1 MAEGDYEFRP
11 KPAVLSRV
19 ELDELLRIA
28 PPAEAIGRGFTL
40 QEADV
45 DRVISAARELEG
57 AQVVA
62 DPNLPPQQTIETL
75 LKVVRVL
82 QTAIDVQ
89 FSENEELTADFNELQ
104 NNELRRLRE
113 ENNRLRE
120 MRDQEEATA
129 DVGELRRRNEDLLDQ
144 LDELEQLAEQL
155 RESEKEALA
164 RRDEVEESIKERDK
178 ELLKLQT
185 RMADVEKRYERA
197 RDDYN
202 DLKERYRTLSQEHD
216 RVVSEAR
223 TQDTKQQSE
232 WKIERLTKDNRALE
246 VANTELRKD
255 LQAVK
260 EENLEVSEKIIEL
273 NTQHQELLSKNLVLE
288 TRIEEMASD
297 KENLLSIQDEL
308 RTELQDKM
316 TLLDE
321 FEDKF
326 NRQYRSWED
335 EKAGLVA
342 QIEALRRESKSRRVV
357 GKDGETVNAEP
368 GSVSVVEVAELRQ
381 ELNDVREDK
390 ILLLEAYEQLE
401 EDVAK
406 EVDRALSRQQEEMDR
421 LKRRVD
427 FLQRKLEE
435 QDEDAEDAKDL
446 MMALEEELKDAHERN
461 KLYEQGLY
469 GLPQAVEEIRQ
480 LRADLT
486 KANKRMENLVQQIN
500 KQAAKVEDLY
510 DENAMLRKQANL
522 GDTDKVDIRD
532 IKMQKEATIAQ
543 LRALNALLERQ
554 VADLEEERRKLRM
567 EMKFRA
573 KYHGQHAL
581 EMGLTNDKL
590 LLLEE
595 YADKLKN
602 NRVEEARVVDQLQ
615 QRINF
620 LEVRLAEVM
629 AYADIPPSMRPA
641 LSEFDPTGLGTF
653 QEAVQAAVAEVVQVQ
668 PSAMAA
674 LPTIKAKEVEAV
686 RKVLSGCMRRLKQ
699 MSKSLLEQRNIS
711 DRDYQRFVD
720 VILGELVDAD
730 KVLGALLKEPTA
742 LVTQPSAATGAEPGF
757 VMPSPRSPAGSRPL
771 TPLGSFAP
779 TSGRTGVS
787 VNPHGAAGPAVIQLL
802 PGDAGYLADAVAEEL
817 RERLRGLAKQVADL
831 QADVAQKDVRI
842 TQLVGQ
848 KADLERRI
856 GLNMGDRKSEYVTI
870 AEYED
875 VQLEVQALKDQLI
888 SVLEELSSRERE
900 AADLHD
906 ASLRYHSKMQMFSDQ
921 VKLLYREY
929 AGAQAG
935 WKIEKLTLEKKSQKA
950 HADAN
955 AYKIATRELQ
965 MALDTLSKSRD
976 LTQVEKEYLD
986 TVRRMAVV
994 QIKQA
999 KLARELEASVSGEKA
1014 LVARVTELEEE
1025 VRDVSSTARGR
1036 IRWLD
1041 SASEQ
1046 SKRRLE
1052 QLYRELEISVPLTVY
1067 HSLVGKHTR
1076 LQHEYR
1082 KLLEEQAEAVVGAGQ
1097 EEVFR
1102 LRDDLNEMLKRYD
1115 QAASQAAELRARL
1128 HQAEQ
1133 FVKAAQ
1139 EAATQ
1144 HQSGDTKLKSGKQ
1157 DAQSKPTSST
1167 LAGSQKLAAPPIVL
1181 DNALGQELVAARV
1194 QEEAALRR
1202 VELVEKERDRVQHS
1216 LVDMQGYGKELEKR
1230 LAQSAAE
1237 LELARQTASGLERR
1251 LVGAKTKD
1259 EVDEMVRRM
1268 HAAEAAAAE
1277 VQKSHS
1283 DLVYKAEEAERRAEA
1298 ATRDRLRFLAEITN
1312 LKAALRDMS
1321 GRSDKAALI
1330 GKLHLELDHSRTK
1343 ETLAR
1348 NALNRS
1354 ELQRIE
1360 LEKTIRRQK
1369 QELANLTGRVVAH
1382 QDHAAWS
1389 DRQRHEAQAQLQV
1402 SLAGRTETWKA
1413 RLWTR
1418 KLEQLKQRNESLADG
1433 LELARKRILKIEDA
1447 RQEAELKLDFKE
1459 DLASWA
1465 HRSANDLTR
1474 EVARLGDQLLQLRLE
1489 KGKLT
1494 REDMLLKEK
1503 VHYTERVNAEL
1514 HDLLEKYEAEYF
1526 QAQSQLEAD
1535 RAAAEMRAVGLQEEV
1550 EKLQERINSL
1560 LATKDLN
1567 DAATDGVNG
1576 AGGVTGLRG
1585 SRTAGHA
1592 FTELSDAAAGVTTFR
1607 KTLAE
1612 RDEIIGLIEAL
1623 KVAREEAEHL
1633 RTDRARLQGDYDAT
1647 LVELEDVRRHHHDAL
1662 DRLTQ
1667 QSDALLYALNQ
1678 FKSKGADATV
1688 FDQMKAVAEATIN
1701 ELKQRIKD
1709 RDSLIAELRKQLKDE
1724 GAQMLARHNA
1734 DRAEIERLNEKL
1746 FERNDASIQDLKCV
1760 LDRLPLK
1767 QGAQQVPEEQ
1777 LKLREALE
1785 RAQDM
1790 ITVLKNRLE
1799 QKDAA
1804 IDMLKLSYEQE
1815 LQQLRDLLAAARS
1828 EAESRAAAA
1837 AKAARDEGPTK
1848 AHLQKLNTQLKT
1860 KDEMLRQLRAAIKAL
1875 EAKLT
1880 QVMKEH
1886 ADEKMQ
1892 AASWHAQERMQEQL
1906 DRLTQE
1912 RDELTRR
1919 LALAE
1924 DNVAA
1929 ATGIDS
1935 EVQEQLAMLRRRI
1948 QEEIDKRVIIERQLV
1963 TVREELQKFKNA
1975 REAVVDLTTGMSIE
1989 AKRHIEDLQK
1999 RINVLEKQNAVL
2011 KRKAQEAPFGGPGE
2025 ETNQAGAGVGE
2036 AGGDDFDGPGGGKRQ
2051 PARGSSSRRGA
2062 PTRRDNDAGGGGGE
2076 DQTAAAVE
2084 HDPEAEERRERALLQ
2099 WEEGKK
2105 LNGKIDSL
2113 RKQLAAKTNEVVT
2126 LQKELER
2133 RTVQAASVQSEA
2145 DKQAAA
2151 IRDLTEKLRR
2161 AQDAPR
2167 TDRAKLQE
2175 YMERCTSL
2183 EETRDAMSVELTRL
2197 KLQLQAAAGS
2207 DSGGAST
2214 SVAPPASPGAA
2225 QLRRQEDV
2233 LELRLQRDQ
2242 LQLQVKR
2249 LKERLAILGTAP
2261 DGATGSVTT
2270 RRAGSA
2276 GARLGVTGTGSS
2288 GITSGR
2294 EAELLSTITNLKAA
2308 LEKATANST
2317 PTTKYMQEVNRRK
2330 DAARDAEAARAEL
2343 ERLKQQLTASSRMVA
2358 ELQSANAELRR
2369 QLRASP
2375 GLAAAAAAG
2384 VGVAELG
2391 LQLSNLEMLLG
2402 QRDEEVA
2409 ALRGALAQRDAE
2421 LEALRGPDG
2430 TVGVASGTE
2439 VSSLRRQLR
2448 ELEAENEDLRNE
2460 LNAFDPSF
2468 WDEVMEMKQQH
2479 AELSRMVERYEELV
2493 IELSERLGIPPQ
2505 LQRRGRATTGRTRGR
2520 SDAADDRPR
2529 PSPRRGSR

>member
-144 LDELEQLAEQL
+144 LDELEQLVDQL

-273 NTQHQELLSKNLVLE
+273 NTQHQELFSKNLVLE

-342 QIEALRRESKSRRVV
+342 QIEALRRESKARRAV
-357 GKDGETVNAEP
+357 GKDGETVNTAEP
-368 GSVSVVEVAELRQ
+368 GSVSMAEVAELRQ
-381 ELNDVREDK
+381 ELNDMREDK

-435 QDEDAEDAKDL
+435 QDEDAEDSKDL
-446 MMALEEELKDAHERN
+446 MTALEEELKDARERN
-461 KLYEQGLY
+461 KLYEQGVY

-668 PSAMAA
+668 PPVMAA

-686 RKVLSGCMRRLKQ
+686 RKVLSECMRRLKQ

-711 DRDYQRFVD
+711 DHDYQRFVD
-720 VILGELVDAD
+720 AILGELVDAD
-730 KVLGALLKEPTA
+730 KVLGALLKDRTA
-742 LVTQPSAATGAEPGF
+742 LVTQPSAAAGGEPGF

-779 TSGRTGVS
+779 TPGRAGAA
-787 VNPHGAAGPAVIQLL
+787 VNPPGAAVIQLL

-875 VQLEVQALKDQLI
+875 VQLEVQGLKDQLI

-900 AADLHD
+900 AADLHE

-935 WKIEKLTLEKKSQKA
+935 WKVEKLTLEKKSQKA

-976 LTQVEKEYLD
+976 LAQVEKEYLD

-1036 IRWLD
+1036 IRWLE

-1052 QLYRELEISVPLTVY
+1052 QLYRELEISVPLKVY

-1076 LQHEYR
+1076 LQHEFR
-1082 KLLEEQAEAVVGAGQ
+1082 KLLEEQAEAVVGPGQ

-1115 QAASQAAELRARL
+1115 LAASQAAELRARL
-1128 HQAEQ
+1128 HQAEK

-1144 HQSGDTKLKSGKQ
+1144 HQSGDAKLKSGKQ
-1157 DAQSKPTSST
+1157 DEQSKPIST
-1167 LAGSQKLAAPPIVL
+1167 LAVSQKPAAPPIVL

-1216 LVDMQGYGKELEKR
+1216 LVDMQSYGKELEKR

-1237 LELARQTASGLERR
+1237 LELARQTASSLERR

-1259 EVDEMVRRM
+1259 EVDEMVRRL
-1268 HAAEAAAAE
+1268 HGAEAAAAE

-1298 ATRDRLRFLAEITN
+1298 ATRDRMRFLAEITN

-1465 HRSANDLTR
+1465 NRSANDLAR

-1494 REDMLLKEK
+1494 REDLLLKEK

-1535 RAAAEMRAVGLQEEV
+1535 RAAAELRAVGLQAEV

-1576 AGGVTGLRG
+1576 VGGVTGLRG
-1585 SRTAGHA
+1585 SRAAGHA
-1592 FTELSDAAAGVTTFR
+1592 FAELSDAAGGVTTFR
-1607 KTLAE
+1607 KTMAE
-1612 RDEIIGLIEAL
+1612 RDEIIALIEAL

-1647 LVELEDVRRHHHDAL
+1647 LAELEDVRRHHHDAL

-1709 RDSLIAELRKQLKDE
+1709 RDSLIAELRKQLKEE
-1724 GAQMLARHNA
+1724 GAQMLARHNS

-1746 FERNDASIQDLKCV
+1746 FERNDASIQNLKGV

-1815 LQQLRDLLAAARS
+1815 LQQLRDQLAAARS

-1892 AASWHAQERMQEQL
+1892 AASWQAQERMQEQL

-1912 RDELTRR
+1912 RDELSRR
-1919 LALAE
+1919 VALAE

-1929 ATGIDS
+1929 ATGVDS
-1935 EVQEQLAMLRRRI
+1935 EMQEQLAVLRRRI

-1989 AKRHIEDLQK
+1989 AKRQIAELQK

-2011 KRKAQEAPFGGPGE
+2011 KRKAQEVPFGGPGDG
-2025 ETNQAGAGVGE
+2025 TNQAGAGVGE
-2036 AGGDDFDGPGGGKRQ
+2036 AGGDDLDGPGGGKRQ
-2051 PARGSSSRRGA
+2051 PARGSASRRGA
-2062 PTRRDNDAGGGGGE
+2062 PTRRDYDAGGGGGE
-2076 DQTAAAVE
+2076 DQAAAAVE

-2105 LNGKIDSL
+2105 LNSKIDSL

-2133 RTVQAASVQSEA
+2133 RAVQAASVQSEA

-2161 AQDAPR
+2161 AQEAPR

-2183 EETRDAMSVELTRL
+2183 EETRDEMSAELTRL

-2207 DSGGAST
+2207 GTGGAST

-2249 LKERLAILGTAP
+2249 LKERLADLGTAP

-2270 RRAGSA
+2270 RRAGSS
-2276 GARLGVTGTGSS
+2276 GSRLGMTGPGGG

-2375 GLAAAAAAG
+2375 GPAAAAAAGAHG

-2430 TVGVASGTE
+2430 TVGAASGTE

-2505 LQRRGRATTGRTRGR
+2505 LQRRGRATTSRTRGR
-2520 SDAADDRPR
+2520 GDPADDRPR

>member
-11 KPAVLSRV
+11 KPTVLSRV

-62 DPNLPPQQTIETL
+62 DPNVPPPQTIETL

-82 QTAIDVQ
+82 QIAIDVQ

-104 NNELRRLRE
+104 NNEVRRLRE

-120 MRDQEEATA
+120 MRDQEEATT
-129 DVGELRRRNEDLLDQ
+129 DVAELRRRNEDLLDQ
-144 LDELEQLAEQL
+144 LDELEQLVEQL

-178 ELLKLQT
+178 ELLKLQA
-185 RMADVEKRYERA
+185 RMADVEKRYERT

-223 TQDTKQQSE
+223 SQDTKQQSE

-255 LQAVK
+255 LQTVK

-273 NTQHQELLSKNLVLE
+273 NTQYQELVSKNLVLE

-335 EKAGLVA
+335 EKVGLVA
-342 QIEALRRESKSRRVV
+342 QIEALRRESKVRRVV
-357 GKDGETVNAEP
+357 GKDGETVNTAEH
-368 GSVSVVEVAELRQ
+368 GGVSVAEVEELRQ
-381 ELNDVREDK
+381 ELNDMREDK

-427 FLQRKLEE
+427 FLQFKLEE
-435 QDEDAEDAKDL
+435 QDEDAEDSKAL
-446 MMALEEELKDAHERN
+446 MTELEEELKDARERN
-461 KLYEQGLY
+461 KLYEQGVY

-480 LRADLT
+480 LRADLA

-522 GDTDKVDIRD
+522 GDKDKVDIRD

-668 PSAMAA
+668 PSVMAA

-686 RKVLSGCMRRLKQ
+686 RNVLSECMRRLKQ

-711 DRDYQRFVD
+711 DRDYQRYVD
-720 VILGELVDAD
+720 AILGELVDAD
-730 KVLGALLKEPTA
+730 KVLAAVLKDPTA
-742 LVTQPSAATGAEPGF
+742 LATQPSGVAGGEPGM

-771 TPLGSFAP
+771 TPLGAHALTP
-779 TSGRTGVS
+779 GRA
-787 VNPHGAAGPAVIQLL
+787 GAAGYPPGPAGPAVIQLL
-802 PGDAGYLADAVAEEL
+802 PGDASYLADAVAEEL

-875 VQLEVQALKDQLI
+875 VQLEVQGLKDQLI

-900 AADLHD
+900 AADLHE
-906 ASLRYHSKMQMFSDQ
+906 ASLRYHSKMQMFNDQ

-929 AGAQAG
+929 AGAQAA
-935 WKIEKLTLEKKSQKA
+935 WKVEKLTLDKKSQKA
-950 HADAN
+950 QADAN

-976 LTQVEKEYLD
+976 LAQVEKEYLD

-1014 LVARVTELEEE
+1014 LVVRVTELEEE

-1036 IRWLD
+1036 IRWLE

-1082 KLLEEQAEAVVGAGQ
+1082 KLLEEQAEVVVGPGQ

-1115 QAASQAAELRARL
+1115 QAASHAAELRARL
-1128 HQAEQ
+1128 DQAEQ

-1139 EAATQ
+1139 ESAAQ
-1144 HQSGDTKLKSGKQ
+1144 HQPGDTKRRTEKQ
-1157 DAQSKPTSST
+1157 DAQAKPTPST
-1167 LAGSQKLAAPPIVL
+1167 LAGSQKPAAPPIVI
-1181 DNALGQELVAARV
+1181 DNMLGQELVAARV

-1216 LVDMQGYGKELEKR
+1216 LADMQVYGKELEKR

-1268 HAAEAAAAE
+1268 HAAEAAAGE

-1402 SLAGRTETWKA
+1402 SLAGRTESWKA

-1418 KLEQLKQRNESLADG
+1418 KLDQLKQRNESLADG

-1465 HRSANDLTR
+1465 NRSANDLAR

-1494 REDMLLKEK
+1494 REEMLLKEK

-1535 RAAAEMRAVGLQEEV
+1535 RAAAELRAVGLQVEV

-1560 LATKDLN
+1560 LATKDHN
-1567 DAATDGVNG
+1567 DAATDGANG
-1576 AGGVTGLRG
+1576 SGASGGVTGLRD
-1585 SRTAGHA
+1585 SRIAGHA
-1592 FTELSDAAAGVTTFR
+1592 FAELSDAAAGITTFR

-1612 RDEIIGLIEAL
+1612 RDEIIALIEAL

-1647 LVELEDVRRHHHDAL
+1647 LSELEDVRRHHHEAL

-1678 FKSKGADATV
+1678 FKAKGADATV
-1688 FDQMKAVAEATIN
+1688 FEQMKAVAEATIN

-1709 RDSLIAELRKQLKDE
+1709 RDSIIAELRKQLKDDA
-1724 GAQMLARHNA
+1724 AQMLARHNA

-1746 FERNDASIQDLKCV
+1746 FDRNDASIQDLKAV

-1815 LQQLRDLLAAARS
+1815 LQQLRDQLAAARS

-1860 KDEMLRQLRAAIKAL
+1860 KDAMLLQLRAAIKAL

-1892 AASWHAQERMQEQL
+1892 AASWQAQERMQEQL

-1929 ATGIDS
+1929 ATGVDS
-1935 EVQEQLAMLRRRI
+1935 EMQEQLAMLRRRI

-1989 AKRHIEDLQK
+1989 AKRQIEELQK
-1999 RINVLEKQNAVL
+1999 RINVLEKQNAAL
-2011 KRKAQEAPFGGPGE
+2011 KRKAQEVPFGGPGE
-2025 ETNQAGAGVGE
+2025 GTNQAGAGIGE
-2036 AGGDDFDGPGGGKRQ
+2036 AGGDDLDGPGGGKRQ
-2051 PARGSSSRRGA
+2051 PAR
-2062 PTRRDNDAGGGGGE
+2062 
-2076 DQTAAAVE
+2076 
-2084 HDPEAEERRERALLQ
+2084 
-2099 WEEGKK
+2099 
-2105 LNGKIDSL
+2105 
-2113 RKQLAAKTNEVVT
+2113 
-2126 LQKELER
+2126 
-2133 RTVQAASVQSEA
+2133 
-2145 DKQAAA
+2145 
-2151 IRDLTEKLRR
+2151 
-2161 AQDAPR
+2161 
-2167 TDRAKLQE
+2167 
-2175 YMERCTSL
+2175 
-2183 EETRDAMSVELTRL
+2183 
-2197 KLQLQAAAGS
+2197 
-2207 DSGGAST
+2207 
-2214 SVAPPASPGAA
+2214 
-2225 QLRRQEDV
+2225 
-2233 LELRLQRDQ
+2233 
-2242 LQLQVKR
+2242 
-2249 LKERLAILGTAP
+2249 
-2261 DGATGSVTT
+2261 
-2270 RRAGSA
+2270 
-2276 GARLGVTGTGSS
+2276 
-2288 GITSGR
+2288 
-2294 EAELLSTITNLKAA
+2294 
-2308 LEKATANST
+2308 
-2317 PTTKYMQEVNRRK
+2317 
-2330 DAARDAEAARAEL
+2330 
-2343 ERLKQQLTASSRMVA
+2343 
-2358 ELQSANAELRR
+2358 
-2369 QLRASP
+2369 
-2375 GLAAAAAAG
+2375 
-2384 VGVAELG
+2384 
-2391 LQLSNLEMLLG
+2391 
-2402 QRDEEVA
+2402 
-2409 ALRGALAQRDAE
+2409 
-2421 LEALRGPDG
+2421 
-2430 TVGVASGTE
+2430 
-2439 VSSLRRQLR
+2439 
-2448 ELEAENEDLRNE
+2448 
-2460 LNAFDPSF
+2460 
-2468 WDEVMEMKQQH
+2468 
-2479 AELSRMVERYEELV
+2479 
-2493 IELSERLGIPPQ
+2493 
-2505 LQRRGRATTGRTRGR
+2505 
-2520 SDAADDRPR
+2520 
-2529 PSPRRGSR
+2529 